1 MCSTLEPA
9 VETSPEPDILGREVQ
24 SENLRLGRVVVERVD
39 KLIRRVGEETPER
52 EGLLVQLQL
61 RSLPLT
67 VSCKYSSVRQGRS
80 YISSALTYE
89 GSKLTTV
96 NMIVYCYQVL
106 GIELKCLQVIINQ
119 STTGVFW
126 RCS

>member
-1 MCSTLEPA
+1 M
-9 VETSPEPDILGREVQ
+9 IVQ
-24 SENLRLGRVVVERVD
+24 RVD
-39 KLIRRVGEETPER
+39 KLVSRVGKETPQR
-52 EGLLVQLQL
+52 EGLLVQLQF

-80 YISSALTYE
+80 NRRSALTYE

-106 GIELKCLQVIINQ
+106 GIELKCLQVIIISHISFLSDEKCSCQ
-119 STTGVFW
+119 SYSDMKEVFLTW
-126 RCS
+126 GNWDIICQVASMN